1 MAGSIVQKRGRHVQ
15 ATRRSFRW
23 RYLIVVLSIGLM
35 PAFAI
40 ASAEYLDPVERGET
54 PLFSRTSPLG
64 EISYTPG
71 RGLQLGETGFTIG
84 GYANL
89 TVTRDEG
96 SRGELEFDDLSLF
109 IIGDPLP
116 RLHFFA
122 ELEYED
128 AVTIDDHG
136 DVTSPDDL
144 FTAERLYVDVAV
156 TDALNIR
163 TGIFLTPVGRWNV
176 IHAAPL
182 VWTTSQPIATEHP
195 FDSNLTGVM
204 VFGRV
209 FPGSD
214 TLSYAVWDQF
224 APPLEG
230 NPEFDPADHSV
241 GARLELAGSTS
252 WSIGASYL
260 AARRGGE
267 WRHLGGADFLWSRH
281 RLEVMGEF
289 VVADGGGIG
298 SEWGGYVQ
306 PVFALTERLALVGR
320 YEHYASP
327 SPAPSVNLVALGL
340 AFRPFP
346 AVVLKTEYLFAD
358 RSGAPDAEPG
368 FKASIATLF

>member
-1 MAGSIVQKRGRHVQ
+1 MVWPIVQKRGRHVQ
-15 ATRRSFRW
+15 AGGRFGKW
-23 RYLIVVLSIGLM
+23 RPFLMGL
-35 PAFAI
+35 AFAL
-40 ASAEYLDPVERGET
+40 ASAAAEASTESLETVARGST
-54 PLFSRTSPLG
+54 PLFSRSSPIG

-71 RGLQLGETGFTIG
+71 RGLQLGHTGFTLG
-84 GYANL
+84 GYANV

-96 SRGELEFDDLSLF
+96 GRGELELDDFSLF

-122 ELEYED
+122 ELEYAD

-136 DVTSPDDL
+136 DITSPDEL
-144 FTAERLYVDVAV
+144 FTAERLYADVAV
-156 TDALNIR
+156 ADALNVR
-163 TGIFLTPVGRWNV
+163 SGIFLTPVGRWNV

-182 VWTTSQPIATEHP
+182 VWTTSQPIATELP
-195 FDSNLTGVM
+195 FDPSATGVM
-204 VFGRV
+204 LFGSV
-209 FPGSD
+209 LPGRYR
-214 TLSYAVWDQF
+214 LCYAAWGQF

-230 NPEFDPADHSV
+230 NPEFDPADHSL
-241 GARLELAGSTS
+241 GGRLDLDGEFA

-260 AARRGGE
+260 AARRGGG
-267 WRHLGGADFLWSRH
+267 WRHLGGTDFLWSRH
-281 RLEVMGEF
+281 RVEVMGELI
-289 VVADGGGIG
+289 VADGGGIG

-320 YEHYASP
+320 YEHYAAP
-327 SPAPSVNLVALGL
+327 SPAPRVNLVAIGL